1 MSGHR
6 MIALLQCT
14 TTLALRISLSK
25 MWGPTY
31 CDCYGTAEPRVWVE
45 WSDIAGGAVRSVPI
59 GPLNGDGL
67 SDINETETRNM
78 RKLAIASFSAM
89 ILSLSS
95 AAFAEQYEAVPAG
108 DAQFKQ
114 CLTYTTTK
122 YEGGEAAS
130 PIAGQTK
137 AQAFCTCMWQETPE
151 DFKGSLGRFA
161 DTEKGAKTN
170 AICEKYSG
178 WQ

>member
-1 MSGHR
+1 
-6 MIALLQCT
+6 
-14 TTLALRISLSK
+14 
-25 MWGPTY
+25 
-31 CDCYGTAEPRVWVE
+31 
-45 WSDIAGGAVRSVPI
+45 
-59 GPLNGDGL
+59 
-67 SDINETETRNM
+67 M
-78 RKLAIASFSAM
+78 RKLTIASFSAM
-89 ILSLSS
+89 ILCAS
-95 AAFAEQYEAVPAG
+95 AAAFAAEQYEPVAAG

-151 DFKGSLGRFA
+151 DFKGNIGKFA
-161 DTEKGAKTN
+161 DTAKGAATN